1 MKFTHVLKHSAI
13 RSGLLA
19 GLAAAA
25 LCGQAQAA
33 AYSTSITTGG
43 VAANYKAYGSTFNGT
58 ADNTTDGS
66 NVTALNFSNA
76 VNPVFENFTLTE
88 STDLTAFGSWQNNSG
103 NAGINPL
110 YFGIFQVIGGAV
122 QYGPLASMLV
132 AFSDVANCNKD
143 CIYSGTLTA
152 NGLAAGNYM
161 MAFYAPGSN
170 ANTYKTAYDSSTQ
183 YTPPTP
189 INPPVEPPSDVPLPG
204 SAALLALG
212 LLGLGAA
219 RRKSA

>member
-1 MKFTHVLKHSAI
+1 MKFTHALKHSAV

-19 GLAAAA
+19 GLMAAAF
-25 LCGQAQAA
+25 CGQAQAA
-33 AYSTSITTGG
+33 AYSTSIITGG
-43 VAANYKAYGSTFNGT
+43 TAANYKAYGSTFSGP

-66 NVTALNFSNA
+66 NVTAMDFSNA

-88 STDLTAFGSWQNNSG
+88 TTDLTAFGSWQNNSG
-103 NAGINPL
+103 NAGTNPL
-110 YFGIFQVIGGAV
+110 YFGIFQVLSGAV
-122 QYGPLASMLV
+122 KYGPIASMLV
-132 AFSDVANCNKD
+132 AYSDVPNCNKD

-152 NGLAAGNYM
+152 NGLAAGSYM
-161 MAFYAPGSN
+161 LAFYAPGSD
-170 ANTYKTAYDSSTQ
+170 ANTYKTAYDSSKQ

-189 INPPVEPPSDVPLPG
+189 TNPGTNVPLPG

-219 RRKSA
+219 RRKTA